1 MDGNADI
8 PAQASS
14 SEQGAAL
21 EKDDLTPKGIRI
33 TDSGDESAAATTQAA
48 EASTPNRFSSAE
60 SASEQAGPFENE
72 PAPTAASRPI
82 LVEVGGADVRAGN
95 DTGVAR
101 RASYRVVAG
110 LLLILAMAAGG
121 WFVFPPNGVELQ
133 VTRGSVQEAGTEPL
147 EPATDSDR
155 RTQPDA
161 TETEP
166 DWDARIAALEQLR
179 AVLLAKAREVR
190 QLQQEYRFGVMEVEE
205 ELVHLIK
212 RHGLESFSQALRNRQ
227 VELGLR
233 SIQSRQAYAAGLAT
247 PLRWLAAGS
256 EELLFVKRLVEL
268 DLEVLPFAEGVDMD
282 AHALRIDA
290 LLRARQ
296 PTPDHLAMAADE
308 PAPSLEAIWKRLTDR
323 ARQLNMAAT
332 ERMDAAI
339 AEEACAGDLTRI
351 AEVAVLRLKAAR
363 CLAES
368 GAKELFLNR
377 LSELPAAAAQKLSE
391 WPGSWLCVNGLKQ
404 LSPETARHLFAWPG
418 RQISL
423 NGLSE
428 ISAAASAGLPDWGG
442 QQLEL
447 MGLKKVEAIE
457 HLVRFEEAGGKLFL
471 PPDIRRQ
478 VDAWR
483 RSSRQLAPAG
493 KEKR

>member
-1 MDGNADI
+1 M
-8 PAQASS
+8 
-14 SEQGAAL
+14 
-21 EKDDLTPKGIRI
+21 EKDDLAPTGIRI
-33 TDSGDESAAATTQAA
+33 TDSGDQSLSAAAQAPA
-48 EASTPNRFSSAE
+48 ASTPGLPASAE
-60 SASEQAGPFENE
+60 SVSEHAVPFENE
-72 PAPTAASRPI
+72 PAPRAASRPI
-82 LVEVGGADVRAGN
+82 LVEVDGAGVQAGN

-110 LLLILAMAAGG
+110 LMLVLAVAAGG
-121 WFVFPPNGVELQ
+121 WFVFFPNGVELQ
-133 VTRGSVQEAGTEPL
+133 ATRRPAQEAGTEPL
-147 EPATDSDR
+147 KPATDSGR
-155 RTQPDA
+155 RMQPDA
-161 TETEP
+161 TKAGP

-233 SIQSRQAYAAGLAT
+233 SIQSRQAYAAGLAA
-247 PLRWLAAGS
+247 PLRWLSSGS
-256 EELLFVKRLVEL
+256 EELLYVKRLVEL
-268 DLEVLPFAEGVDMD
+268 DLEVLPFAERVDLD
-282 AHALRIDA
+282 AHAQRIDA
-290 LLRARQ
+290 LLHARQ
-296 PTPDHLAMAADE
+296 PTPDRLAMAAEE
-308 PAPSLEAIWKRLTDR
+308 PAPALEAIWKRLADR
-323 ARQLNMAAT
+323 AKQLTMAAT

-339 AEEACAGDLTRI
+339 AEETCAGDLSRI
-351 AEVAVLRLKAAR
+351 AEMAVLRLKAAR

-368 GAKELFLNR
+368 ETKELFLNR

-391 WPGSWLCVNGLKQ
+391 WPGNWLCLNGLKQ
-404 LSPETARHLFAWPG
+404 LPPDTARHLFAWPG

-428 ISAAASAGLPDWGG
+428 ISAAASAGLPEWGG

-457 HLVRFEEAGGKLFL
+457 HLVGFEEAGGKLFL
-471 PPDIRRQ
+471 PHDIRRQ

-483 RSSRQLAPAG
+483 RSLRQPAPAG